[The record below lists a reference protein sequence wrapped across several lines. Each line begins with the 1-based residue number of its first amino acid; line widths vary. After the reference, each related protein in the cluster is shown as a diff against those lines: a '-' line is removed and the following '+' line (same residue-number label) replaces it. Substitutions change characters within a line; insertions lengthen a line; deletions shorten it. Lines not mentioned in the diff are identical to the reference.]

1 MKQEKKRFGFLQAI
15 LLIGCVPLLTAIMI
29 LSVYS
34 ALTLQRELRES
45 VYDRLYSC
53 ATAVQKYFEWD
64 IREDILEKDD
74 VSYEFIDSMKD
85 QNIELTLFLDDTR
98 YMTSIMNDR
107 GVRNEGTTSDPMIW
121 EKVKNGEAYFEK
133 GINISGFKYYVCYL
147 PVYNADD
154 EVIGMA
160 FAGEKQQKVID
171 AISVTVKQLAGTS
184 VILTVIFMVM
194 LIFFSFL
201 IRKPLRNVTDSITKI
216 ANGDIT
222 SKIVINSKIKETSVL
237 INAAKVLQNE
247 LSTVVTSID
256 KEVMDLHKDTDLLR
270 AEADSC
276 DSGAGQISTAMEEL
290 ATTATTLADN
300 VQDVNSKAIQMG
312 DNIEVIFND
321 VESLNN
327 HTSAMQEAEANTST
341 AIEDTLSCTSDAYN
355 NIKLVNTQM
364 EETNEAI
371 KNISKAVDLIADIT
385 TQTNLLSLNASI
397 EAARAGQA
405 GRGFAVVAEEIK
417 KLAEQ
422 SAQGA
427 DSIKQITEDIVKK
440 SAISV
445 EMLEK
450 VTESMDKEVSS
461 LNSAKDDFEIL
472 SAKVNDSI
480 EAVKHISKKTEELDS
495 LKNSILENINDLSA
509 ISEENA
515 ASNEEVSAS
524 VTDISQRIT
533 SMNRSVTDVND
544 ATNRIAELMKY
555 FK

>member
-34 ALTLQRELRES
+34 ALTLQTELRES
-45 VYDRLYSC
+45 VYDRLFSC

-85 QNIELTLFLDDTR
+85 QNIELTLFLDDMG

-107 GVRNEGTTSDPMIW
+107 GVRNEGTTSDPIIW
-121 EKVKNGEAYFEK
+121 EKVKNGEVYYEK
-133 GINISGFKYYVCYL
+133 GINISGVNYYVCYL
-147 PVYNADD
+147 PVCNVDG

-201 IRKPLRNVTDSITKI
+201 IRKPLKDVTDSITKI

-222 SKIVINSKIKETSVL
+222 SKIDVNSKIKETSML

-256 KEVMDLHKDTDLLR
+256 KEVMDLHKDSDLLR

-312 DNIEVIFND
+312 DSIEVIFND

-327 HTSAMQEAEANTST
+327 HTSAMQEAEANTSN

-422 SAQGA
+422 SSQGA

-445 EMLEK
+445 EMLER
-450 VTESMDKEVSS
+450 VTDSMDKEVLS
-461 LNSAKDDFEIL
+461 LNSAKDDFEVL
-472 SAKVNDSI
+472 STKVNDSI
-480 EAVKHISKKTEELDS
+480 EAVKHISEKTEELDS

-533 SMNRSVTDVND
+533 SMNGSVTDVND

>member
-45 VYDRLYSC
+45 VYDRLFSC
-53 ATAVQKYFEWD
+53 ATSVQKYFEWD

-85 QNIELTLFLDDTR
+85 QNIELALFLDDTR

-133 GINISGFKYYVCYL
+133 GNNISGIKYYVCYL

-216 ANGDIT
+216 ANGDIS
-222 SKIVINSKIKETSVL
+222 SKIDVNSKIKETSML

-256 KEVMDLHKDTDLLR
+256 KEVMDLHKDSDLLR

-327 HTSAMQEAEANTST
+327 HTSAMQEAEANTSN

-450 VTESMDKEVSS
+450 VTESMDKEVLS
-461 LNSAKDDFEIL
+461 LNSAKDDFEVL
-472 SAKVNDSI
+472 STKVNDSI
-480 EAVKHISKKTEELDS
+480 EAVKHISEKTEELDS

-533 SMNRSVTDVND
+533 SMNGSVTDVND